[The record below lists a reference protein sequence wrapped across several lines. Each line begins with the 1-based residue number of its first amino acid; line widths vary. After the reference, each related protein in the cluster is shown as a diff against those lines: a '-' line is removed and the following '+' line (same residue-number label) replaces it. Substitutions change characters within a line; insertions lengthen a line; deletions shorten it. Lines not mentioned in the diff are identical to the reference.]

1 MANSGIWERWGVAC
15 AVAGLAL
22 GAGAVALPEAVDGVV
37 TVDVPSGTVVYD
49 TAVPETATKLVKT
62 GAGEA
67 QLTVASTATCPV
79 EVQAG
84 TLTPTLVNALGSA
97 ASSAGAVTVLDGA
110 SLKFG
115 FAGTGQGNIMMSRTV
130 HISGKG
136 VDEKGAFQFGAS
148 TDSATSD
155 SLLLKLVL
163 DADATI
169 GVPKRW
175 GVREIVFDGHTLT
188 RVGSSNFMLY
198 YTKVGAGHFVNTEGT
213 VTPQGATFAG
223 TAEDSS
229 LTVRGGTI
237 DFWNSAG
244 ALPWT
249 VHANN
254 DSTVFSTGSG
264 TPGKT
269 SLNNR
274 LTGVL
279 AINENLRST
288 AKHLNID
295 ARLISTNNASK
306 VKTFYVGNNGELLSV
321 VSFRDNARSENLRLA
336 LNDLALVNV
345 FGGAITASMT
355 RVANGGAVRSAMR
368 QTAGLWANGAWDQ
381 LHVGESAGS
390 YGAYV
395 LEDGRLEVLGD
406 HNHNAA
412 YVGKS
417 ASATRRSVGM
427 LVQKGGVYWH
437 TGTSTEV
444 CNSLTVGYQGYG
456 YCIVTGGTNDT
467 FTKQGQV
474 SRLRVAQGGGVGVV
488 AVSGSN
494 TVMRT
499 GAVDGGSQST
509 NYTMYVSVR
518 DGATFAADRL
528 RIYTPTNSAECAA
541 KTVSEFYFD
550 GGVLK
555 PTYSW
560 GYSGIGATD
569 ENADSRTP
577 RHFTIGPNG
586 LVIDTSE
593 CYNSAERVDR
603 DLSQMVLRF
612 DAPTGKGLA
621 SITLPELPSSAV
633 YMGPVPLFIEGAG
646 HGAVAYADY
655 DFDTKTFTPVILAP
669 GCDYDETTKVYF
681 PAANSLDGA
690 SGRLECTYTLADNAT
705 TGGLT
710 KRGDMRL
717 ELYRPN
723 TYGGPTVVEEGL
735 MTLEAQNLLPTTTR
749 LTVNKGATLQLVG
762 ETVAG
767 LAGQGTVKGGPL
779 TCTGDL
785 TLNAADTFAEGAT
798 PLTFENG
805 RKLTFGEGSRV
816 VIADPENLDAHKDA
830 GSRVVVRVPGGIE
843 GKPTFVLPEGVSC
856 AWHVRQS
863 GTEIKLSHILGT
875 QILVR

>member
-1 MANSGIWERWGVAC
+1 MAKSGIWERWDVAC

-22 GAGAVALPEAVDGVV
+22 GAGAVELPEAGVAGVV
-37 TVDVPSGTVVYD
+37 TVHVPSGTVVYH
-49 TAVPETATKLVKT
+49 TAVPATATKLVKT

-97 ASSAGAVTVLDGA
+97 ASSAGAVSVSEGA
-110 SLKFG
+110 TLKLG
-115 FAGTGQGNIMMSRTV
+115 FNGTGQGDIMLGRTV
-130 HISGKG
+130 RIAGSG
-136 VDEKGAFQFGAS
+136 VDGKGAFQTTANGVN
-148 TDSATSD
+148 SD
-155 SLLLKLVL
+155 SLLQKLVL

-169 GVPKRW
+169 GVPGRW
-175 GVREIVFDGHTLT
+175 GLREIVFDGHTLT
-188 RVGSSNFMLY
+188 RVGGNNFMLY
-198 YTKVGAGHFVNTEGT
+198 KTKVGAGHFVNTEGT
-213 VTPQGATFAG
+213 VTPQEATFAG

-229 LTVRGGTI
+229 LTVRGGEI

-288 AKHLNID
+288 ARHLNID

-306 VKTFYVGNNGELLSV
+306 AKTFYVGNNGELLSV
-321 VSFRDNARSENLRLA
+321 VSFRDNARSDKNLRLA
-336 LNDLALVNV
+336 LNNLALVNV

-355 RVANGGAVRSAMR
+355 RVANGGAVRAAMR

-395 LEDGRLEVLGD
+395 LEDGRLEVLCD
-406 HNHNAA
+406 NSHDAA
-412 YVGKS
+412 YFGKS
-417 ASATRRSVGM
+417 ADATRRSVGM
-427 LVQKGGVYWH
+427 LVQKGGVYRH
-437 TGTSTEV
+437 TGTGTWV
-444 CNSLTVGYQGYG
+444 ANGLAVGRQGYG
-456 YCIVTGGTNDT
+456 YCVVTGGTNDT

-474 SRLRVAQGGGVGVV
+474 SRMRLALEGGIGVLSASGTGTVV
-488 AVSGSN
+488 
-494 TVMRT
+494 RT
-499 GAVDGGSQST
+499 GSVDAGSAGT
-509 NYTMYVSVR
+509 NYVAHISVR
-518 DGATFAADRL
+518 DGAVLAMDRL
-528 RIYTPTNSAECAA
+528 RVYTPTNAAHLA
-541 KTVSEFYFD
+541 KTSNGLYFD

-555 PTYSW
+555 PTYGW
-560 GYSGIGATD
+560 GFSGIGPTEA
-569 ENADSRTP
+569 NAGTRIPQHVTV
-577 RHFTIGPNG
+577 GPG
-586 LVIDTSE
+586 GVVVDTSE
-593 CYNSAERVDR
+593 CYSSGDR
-603 DLSQMVLRF
+603 TTRALSQMVLPF

-621 SITLPELPSSAV
+621 SITLPTIPSSAV

-655 DFDTKTFTPVILAP
+655 DFDAKTFTPVILAP

-681 PAANSLDGA
+681 PAANCLDGA

-710 KRGDMRL
+710 KRGDMCL
-717 ELYRPN
+717 ALYRPN

-735 MTLEAQNLLPTTTR
+735 MTLTAQNLLPTTTR

-767 LAGQGTVKGGPL
+767 LAGQGTVKGGSV

-785 TLNAADTFAEGAT
+785 VLNAAETFAEGAT

-805 RKLTFGEGSRV
+805 RKLTFGADSRV

-843 GKPTFVLPEGVSC
+843 GKPTFVLPEGVSS

-875 QILVR
+875 QILIR

>member
-1 MANSGIWERWGVAC
+1 MANSGIRERWGVAC

-84 TLTPTLVNALGSA
+84 TLTPTLVDALGSA
-97 ASSAGAVTVLDGA
+97 ASSAGAVTVWDGA

-155 SLLLKLVL
+155 SLLSKLVL

-188 RVGSSNFMLY
+188 RVGGNNFMLY
-198 YTKVGAGHFVNTEGT
+198 HTKVGAGHFVNTEGT
-213 VTPQGATFAG
+213 VTPQEATFAG

-237 DFWNSAG
+237 DFWNSTG

-254 DSTVFSTGSG
+254 GSTVFSTGSG

-279 AINENLRST
+279 AINENLRSQ
-288 AKHLNID
+288 ARHLNID
-295 ARLISTNNASK
+295 ARLISTNN
-306 VKTFYVGNNGELLSV
+306 KTFFVGNNSELSV
-321 VSFRDNARSENLRLA
+321 VSFRDNARSDKNLRLA

-355 RVANGGAVRSAMR
+355 RVANGGADRRAAIR
-368 QTAGLWANGAWDQ
+368 QTAGLWANDAWDQ
-381 LHVGESAGS
+381 LHVGEVAGS

-406 HNHNAA
+406 HSNDAA
-412 YVGKS
+412 YFGKS
-417 ASATRRSVGM
+417 ADATRRSVGM
-427 LVQKGGVYWH
+427 LVQKGGVYRH
-437 TGTSTEV
+437 TGTNTGV
-444 CNSLTVGYQGYG
+444 ANGLAVGRQGYG
-456 YCIVTGGTNDT
+456 YCVVTGGTNDT

-474 SRLRVAQGGGVGVV
+474 SRLRVAREGGVGVV

-499 GAVDGGSQST
+499 GAVDGGSEST

-555 PTYSW
+555 PTYGW

-569 ENADSRTP
+569 ENADSRLP
-577 RHFTIGPNG
+577 QHFTIGPNG

-593 CYNSAERVDR
+593 CYSSAERVDR

-621 SITLPELPSSAV
+621 SITLPELPSGAV

-710 KRGDMRL
+710 KRGDMCL
-717 ELYRPN
+717 ALYRPN

-735 MTLEAQNLLPTTTR
+735 MTLAAQNLLPTTTR

-805 RKLTFGEGSRV
+805 RKLTFGEGSRI

-843 GKPTFVLPEGVSC
+843 GKPTFVLPEGVSS
-856 AWHVRQS
+856 AWHIRQS

>member
-1 MANSGIWERWGVAC
+1 MANGGVRKMWGLAC

-22 GAGAVALPEAVDGVV
+22 SATADALPAAVDGVV
-37 TVDVPSGTVVYD
+37 TVDVPSGTVTYD
-49 TAVPETATKLVKT
+49 TAVPSTATKLVKT

-79 EVQAG
+79 EVREG

-110 SLKFG
+110 TLKFG
-115 FAGTGQGNIMMSRTV
+115 FAGTAQNTIMMSRTV
-130 HISGKG
+130 HIAGTG
-136 VDEKGAFQFGAS
+136 VGGKGAFQFGAS
-148 TDSATSD
+148 SDSATSD

-175 GVREIVFDGHTLT
+175 GVREIVFDGHVLT
-188 RVGSSNFMLY
+188 RVGGSNFMLY
-198 YTKVGAGHFVNTEGT
+198 NTKVGPGHFVNMEGT
-213 VTPQGATFAG
+213 VTPQGATFSG

-229 LTVRGGTI
+229 FTFRKGTI
-237 DFWNSAG
+237 SYWNSAG
-244 ALPWT
+244 PMPVT
-249 VHANN
+249 IHANTGGTLF
-254 DSTVFSTGSG
+254 DVGSG

-269 SLNNR
+269 AMNNR

-279 AINENLRST
+279 AINDNCRST
-288 AKHLNID
+288 AKLLNID
-295 ARLISTNNASK
+295 GRVISTNNASSA
-306 VKTFYVGNNGELLSV
+306 KTFYVGNASTLSV
-321 VSFRDNARSENLRLA
+321 VNFRDNARAEDLRLA

-345 FGGAITASMT
+345 FGGAVTASMT
-355 RVANGGAVRSAMR
+355 RVANGGAVRATIR
-368 QTAGLWANGAWDQ
+368 QTAGVWANGEWDQ
-381 LHVGESAGS
+381 LHVGEGSGS

-395 LEDGRLEVLGD
+395 LEGGRLEVLGD
-406 HNHNAA
+406 HNYDAA

-427 LVQKGGVYWH
+427 LVQKGGVYRH
-437 TGTSTEV
+437 AGTSTAV
-444 CNSLTVGYQGYG
+444 NDGLSVGRQGYG
-456 YCIVTGGTNDT
+456 YCVVSGGTNDT

-474 SRLRVAQGGGVGVV
+474 SRMRLALEGGIGVLSASGTGTVV
-488 AVSGSN
+488 
-494 TVMRT
+494 RT
-499 GAVDGGSQST
+499 GSVDGGSQNT

-528 RIYTPTNSAECAA
+528 RIYTPTNAEHAA

-555 PTYSW
+555 PTYAW
-560 GYSGIGATD
+560 GYSGINPTEAS
-569 ENADSRTP
+569 ADSRLP

-593 CYNSAERVDR
+593 CYSSAERVGR

-621 SITLPELPSSAV
+621 SITLPEISSSAV

-655 DFDTKTFTPVILAP
+655 DFDAKTFKPVILAP

-690 SGRLECTYTLADNAT
+690 SGRLECAYTLADNAT

-710 KRGDMRL
+710 KRGAMRL
-717 ELYRPN
+717 ALYRAN
-723 TYGGPTVVEEGL
+723 TYGGPTVVEEGQMYL
-735 MTLEAQNLLPTTTR
+735 AYKNLLPPSTHLAVR
-749 LTVNKGATLQLVG
+749 KGATLQLVE
-762 ETVAG
+762 ETVGG
-767 LAGQGTVKGGPL
+767 LEGQGTVTGGPL
-779 TCTGDL
+779 ICTGDL
-785 TLNAADTFAEGAT
+785 VLNAADTYAEGAT

-805 RKLTFGEGSRV
+805 RKLTFGPDARV

-830 GSRVVVRVPGGIE
+830 GSRIVLRAPGGIE
-843 GKPTFVLPEGVSC
+843 GTPAFVLPEGVSG
-856 AWHVRQS
+856 AWHVQQS
-863 GTEIKLSHILGT
+863 ATEIKLTPVLGT
-875 QILVR
+875 QIILR

>member
-1 MANSGIWERWGVAC
+1 MANSGVWERWGVAC

-22 GAGAVALPEAVDGVV
+22 GAGAVALPAAVDGVV

-49 TAVPETATKLVKT
+49 TALPATATKLVKT

-79 EVQAG
+79 EVRAG

-97 ASSAGAVTVLDGA
+97 ASSAGAVTVSDGA
-110 SLKFG
+110 TLKFG
-115 FAGTGQGNIMMSRTV
+115 FAGTGQNNIMMSRAI
-130 HISGKG
+130 HIAGKG
-136 VDEKGAFQFGAS
+136 VGEKGAFQFGSS

-188 RVGSSNFMLY
+188 RVGGSNFMFY
-198 YTKVGAGHFVNTEGT
+198 NTKVGAGHFVNAEGT
-213 VTPQGATFAG
+213 LTPQGATFAG

-237 DFWNSAG
+237 AFWNSAG

-254 DSTVFSTGSG
+254 GSTVFSAGSG

-279 AINENLRST
+279 AINEDLRST

-306 VKTFYVGNNGELLSV
+306 AKTFYVGNNSVLSV
-321 VSFRDNARSENLRLA
+321 VSFRENARAENLRLA

-345 FGGAITASMT
+345 FGGAVTASMT

-368 QTAGLWANGAWDQ
+368 QTAGLWANGVWDQ
-381 LHVGESAGS
+381 LHVGESSGS

-395 LEDGRLEVLGD
+395 LEDGRLDVLGD
-406 HNHNAA
+406 HNHDAA

-417 ASATRRSVGM
+417 ANATRRSVGM
-427 LVQKGGVYWH
+427 LVQKGGVYRH
-437 TGTSTEV
+437 SGTSTTIY
-444 CNSLTVGYQGYG
+444 NGLAVGYQGYG
-456 YCIVTGGTNDT
+456 YCVVSGGTNDT

-474 SRLRVAQGGGVGVV
+474 SRLRVAQGGGIGVV

-499 GAVDGGSQST
+499 GSVDGGSQNT

-555 PTYSW
+555 PTYGW
-560 GYSGIGATD
+560 GYSGINATD
-569 ENADSRTP
+569 KNADSRLP

-593 CYNSAERVDR
+593 CYSSAERVGR

-621 SITLPELPSSAV
+621 SITLPAIPSSSI

-717 ELYRPN
+717 ALYRPN

-785 TLNAADTFAEGAT
+785 TLNAADTFADGAT

-805 RKLTFGEGSRV
+805 RKLTFGEGSCV

-843 GKPTFVLPEGVSC
+843 GKPTFVLPEGVSS

>member
-1 MANSGIWERWGVAC
+1 MANSGIRKSWGLAC

-22 GAGAVALPEAVDGVV
+22 GATADALPAAVDGVV
-37 TVDVPSGTVVYD
+37 TVDVPAGTVTYD

-67 QLTVASTATCPV
+67 KLTAASTATCPV
-79 EVQAG
+79 EVREG

-97 ASSAGAVTVLDGA
+97 ASSAGAVSVSEGA
-110 SLKFG
+110 TLKLG
-115 FAGTGQGNIMMSRTV
+115 FNGTGQGNIMLGRTV
-130 HISGKG
+130 RIAGSG
-136 VDEKGAFQFGAS
+136 VDGKGAFQTTANGV
-148 TDSATSD
+148 DSD
-155 SLLLKLVL
+155 SLLQKLVL

-169 GVPKRW
+169 GVPGRW
-175 GVREIVFDGHTLT
+175 GLREIVFDGHTLT
-188 RVGSSNFMLY
+188 RVGGNNFMLY
-198 YTKVGAGHFVNTEGT
+198 KTKVGAGHFVNTEGT

-254 DSTVFSTGSG
+254 GSTVFSTGSG

-279 AINENLRST
+279 AINENLRSQ
-288 AKHLNID
+288 ARHLNID

-306 VKTFYVGNNGELLSV
+306 VKTFYVGNNSELSV
-321 VSFRDNARSENLRLA
+321 ISFRDNARSENLRLA

-355 RVANGGAVRSAMR
+355 RVANGGAVRAAMR
-368 QTAGLWANGAWDQ
+368 QTAGLWANEASDQ
-381 LHVGESAGS
+381 LHVGEVAGS

-406 HNHNAA
+406 HNHDAA

-417 ASATRRSVGM
+417 ANATRRSVGM
-427 LVQKGGVYWH
+427 LVQKGGVYRH
-437 TGTSTEV
+437 TGTSMWV
-444 CNSLTVGYQGYG
+444 DNGLAVGRQGYG

-569 ENADSRTP
+569 KNADSRTP

-710 KRGDMRL
+710 KRGDMCL
-717 ELYRPN
+717 SLYRPN

-735 MTLEAQNLLPTTTR
+735 MTLEAQNLLPKTTR

-805 RKLTFGEGSRV
+805 RKLTFGADSRV

-843 GKPTFVLPEGVSC
+843 GKPTFVLPEGVSS

-875 QILVR
+875 QILIR

>member
-84 TLTPTLVNALGSA
+84 TLTPTLVDALGSA
-97 ASSAGAVTVLDGA
+97 ASSAGAVTGWDGA

-115 FAGTGQGNIMMSRTV
+115 FAGTAQNTVMMGRTV
-130 HISGKG
+130 HIAGKG
-136 VDEKGAFQFGAS
+136 VGEKGAFQFGAS

-155 SLLLKLVL
+155 SLLSKLVL

-188 RVGSSNFMLY
+188 RVGGSNFMLY
-198 YTKVGAGHFVNTEGT
+198 KTKVGAGHFVNTEGT
-213 VTPQGATFAG
+213 VTPQEATFAG

-229 LTVRGGTI
+229 LTVRGGKI

-288 AKHLNID
+288 ARHLNID

-306 VKTFYVGNNGELLSV
+306 VKTFYVGNNGELSV
-321 VSFRDNARSENLRLA
+321 VSFRDNARSEDLRLA

-355 RVANGGAVRSAMR
+355 RVANGGAVRAAIR
-368 QTAGLWANGAWDQ
+368 QTAGLWANGASDQ
-381 LHVGESAGS
+381 LHVGEVAGS

-406 HNHNAA
+406 HNHDAA
-412 YVGKS
+412 YFGKS
-417 ASATRRSVGM
+417 ADATRRSVGM
-427 LVQKGGVYWH
+427 LVQKGGVYRH
-437 TGTSTEV
+437 TGTSTWV
-444 CNSLTVGYQGYG
+444 YNGLAVGRQGYG
-456 YCIVTGGTNDT
+456 YCVVTGGTNDT

-474 SRLRVAQGGGVGVV
+474 SRLRVAQEGGVGVV

-499 GAVDGGSQST
+499 GSVDGGSQNT

-555 PTYSW
+555 PTYGW
-560 GYSGIGATD
+560 GYSGIDATD
-569 ENADSRTP
+569 KNADSRLP

-593 CYNSAERVDR
+593 CYNSAERVGR

-710 KRGDMRL
+710 KRGDMCL
-717 ELYRPN
+717 ALYRPN

-735 MTLEAQNLLPTTTR
+735 MTLAAQNLLPTTTR

-805 RKLTFGEGSRV
+805 RKLTFGEGSRI

-843 GKPTFVLPEGVSC
+843 GKPTFVLPEGVSS

>member
-84 TLTPTLVNALGSA
+84 TLTPTLVDALGSA

-355 RVANGGAVRSAMR
+355 RVANAGAVRSAMR
-368 QTAGLWANGAWDQ
+368 QTAGLWANGASDQ

-395 LEDGRLEVLGD
+395 LEDGRLDVLGD
-406 HNHNAA
+406 QSHDAA

-417 ASATRRSVGM
+417 ADATRRSVGM
-427 LVQKGGVYWH
+427 LVQKGGVYRH
-437 TGTSTEV
+437 TGTSTGV
-444 CNSLTVGYQGYG
+444 ANGLAVGRQGYG
-456 YCIVTGGTNDT
+456 YCVVTGGTNDT

-474 SRLRVAQGGGVGVV
+474 SRLRVAQEGGVGVV

-555 PTYSW
+555 PTYGW
-560 GYSGIGATD
+560 GYSGIDATD
-569 ENADSRTP
+569 KNADSRLP

-593 CYNSAERVDR
+593 CYSSAERVDR

-669 GCDYDETTKVYF
+669 GCDYNETTKVYF

-710 KRGDMRL
+710 KRGDMCL
-717 ELYRPN
+717 ALYRPN

-735 MTLEAQNLLPTTTR
+735 MTLAAQNLLPTTTR

-805 RKLTFGEGSRV
+805 RKLTFGEGSRI

-843 GKPTFVLPEGVSC
+843 GKPTFVLPEGVSS

>member
-1 MANSGIWERWGVAC
+1 MAKSGIWERWGVAC

-22 GAGAVALPEAVDGVV
+22 GAGAVELPEAGVDGVV
-37 TVDVPSGTVVYD
+37 TVHVPSGTVVYH
-49 TAVPETATKLVKT
+49 TAVPATATKLVKT

-97 ASSAGAVTVLDGA
+97 ASSAGAVSVSEGA
-110 SLKFG
+110 TLKLG
-115 FAGTGQGNIMMSRTV
+115 FNGTGQGDIMLGRTV
-130 HISGKG
+130 RIAGSG
-136 VDEKGAFQFGAS
+136 VDGKGAFQTTANGVN
-148 TDSATSD
+148 SD
-155 SLLLKLVL
+155 SLLQKLVL

-169 GVPKRW
+169 GVPGRW
-175 GVREIVFDGHTLT
+175 GLREIVFDGHVLT
-188 RVGSSNFMLY
+188 RVGGSNFMLY
-198 YTKVGAGHFVNTEGT
+198 CTKVGPGHFVNMEGT
-213 VTPQGATFAG
+213 VTPQGATFSG

-229 LTVRGGTI
+229 FTFRKGAISFWHNAEPMPVTI
-237 DFWNSAG
+237 
-244 ALPWT
+244 
-249 VHANN
+249 HAN
-254 DSTVFSTGSG
+254 TGSTLFDVGAG
-264 TPGKT
+264 TPGRT
-269 SLNNR
+269 AMGNR

-279 AINENLRST
+279 AVNEDLRSV
-288 AKHLNID
+288 AKLLNID
-295 ARLISTNNASK
+295 GRVVSTNGG
-306 VKTFYVGNNGELLSV
+306 KTFYMGNSSSMSV
-321 VSFRDNARSENLRLA
+321 VNFRDNARAENLRLA
-336 LNDLALVNV
+336 MNDLALVNV
-345 FGGAITASMT
+345 FGGAVTASMT
-355 RVANGGAVRSAMR
+355 RVANGGAFRAAIR
-368 QTAGLWANGAWDQ
+368 QTAGLWANGVWDQ

-406 HNHNAA
+406 RNHDAA
-412 YVGKS
+412 YFGKS
-417 ASATRRSVGM
+417 ADATRRSVGM
-427 LVQKGGVYWH
+427 LVQKGGVYRH
-437 TGTSTEV
+437 TGTSTGV
-444 CNSLTVGYQGYG
+444 ANGLAVGRQGYG

-467 FTKQGQV
+467 FTKRGQV
-474 SRLRVAQGGGVGVV
+474 SRLRVAEAGGVGVV

-499 GAVDGGSQST
+499 GAVDGGSEST

-555 PTYSW
+555 PTYGW

-569 ENADSRTP
+569 KNADSRLP

-593 CYNSAERVDR
+593 CYSSAERVDR

-621 SITLPELPSSAV
+621 SITLPELPSGAV

-710 KRGDMRL
+710 KRGDMCL
-717 ELYRPN
+717 ALYRPN

-805 RKLTFGEGSRV
+805 RKLTFGADSRV
-816 VIADPENLDAHKDA
+816 VIADPENLDAYKDA
-830 GSRVVVRVPGGIE
+830 GTRVVVRVPGGIE
-843 GKPTFVLPEGVSC
+843 GKPTFVLPEGVSS

-875 QILVR
+875 QILIR

>member
-569 ENADSRTP
+569 KNADSRTP

-767 LAGQGTVKGGPL
+767 LGGHGTVKGGPL

>member
-1 MANSGIWERWGVAC
+1 MANSGIRERWGVAC

-84 TLTPTLVNALGSA
+84 TLTTTLVDALGSA
-97 ASSAGAVTVLDGA
+97 ASSAGAVTVWDGA

-155 SLLLKLVL
+155 SLLSKLVL

-188 RVGSSNFMLY
+188 RVGGNNFMLY
-198 YTKVGAGHFVNTEGT
+198 HTKVGAGHFVNTEGT
-213 VTPQGATFAG
+213 VTPQEATFAG

-237 DFWNSAG
+237 DFWNSTG

-254 DSTVFSTGSG
+254 GSTVFSTGSG

-279 AINENLRST
+279 AINENLRSQ
-288 AKHLNID
+288 ARHLNID

-306 VKTFYVGNNGELLSV
+306 VKTFYVGNNSELSV

-345 FGGAITASMT
+345 FGGAITADMT
-355 RVANGGAVRSAMR
+355 RVANGGAVRAAIR
-368 QTAGLWANGAWDQ
+368 QTAGLWANGASDQ
-381 LHVGESAGS
+381 LHVGEVAGS

-406 HNHNAA
+406 HNHDAA
-412 YVGKS
+412 YFGKS
-417 ASATRRSVGM
+417 ADATRRSVGM
-427 LVQKGGVYWH
+427 LVQKGGVYRH
-437 TGTSTEV
+437 TGTSTWV
-444 CNSLTVGYQGYG
+444 YNGLAVGRQGYG
-456 YCIVTGGTNDT
+456 YCVVTGGTNDT

-474 SRLRVAQGGGVGVV
+474 SRLRVAQEGGVGVV

-499 GAVDGGSQST
+499 GSVDGGSQNT

-555 PTYSW
+555 PTYGW
-560 GYSGIGATD
+560 GYSGIDATD
-569 ENADSRTP
+569 KNADSRLP
-577 RHFTIGPNG
+577 QHFTIGPNG

-593 CYNSAERVDR
+593 CYSSAERVDR

-621 SITLPELPSSAV
+621 SITLPELPSGAV
-633 YMGPVPLFIEGAG
+633 YMGPVPLFIEGVG

-710 KRGDMRL
+710 KRGDMCL
-717 ELYRPN
+717 SLYRSN

-735 MTLEAQNLLPTTTR
+735 MTLEAQNLLPKTTR

-785 TLNAADTFAEGAT
+785 VLNAAETFAEGAT
-798 PLTFENG
+798 PLTFEAG
-805 RKLTFGEGSRV
+805 RKLTFGADSRV

-843 GKPTFVLPEGVSC
+843 GKPTFVLPEGVSS

-863 GTEIKLSHILGT
+863 GTEIKLSRILGT

>member
-37 TVDVPSGTVVYD
+37 TVDVPSGTVVYH
-49 TAVPETATKLVKT
+49 TAVPATATKLVKT

-213 VTPQGATFAG
+213 VTPQEATFAG

-254 DSTVFSTGSG
+254 GSTVFSTGSG

-279 AINENLRST
+279 AINESLRSQ
-288 AKHLNID
+288 ARHLNID

-306 VKTFYVGNNGELLSV
+306 TFYVGKNSELSV
-321 VSFRDNARSENLRLA
+321 VSFRDNARSDKNLRLA

-345 FGGAITASMT
+345 FGGAITAAMT

-406 HNHNAA
+406 HSSDAA
-412 YVGKS
+412 YFGKL
-417 ASATRRSVGM
+417 ADATRRSVGM
-427 LVQKGGVYWH
+427 LVQKGGVYRH
-437 TGTSTEV
+437 TGTSTGV
-444 CNSLTVGYQGYG
+444 ANGLAVGRQGYG
-456 YCIVTGGTNDT
+456 YCVVTGGTNDT

-474 SRLRVAQGGGVGVV
+474 SRLRVAQEGGVGVV

-499 GAVDGGSQST
+499 GSVDGGSQNT

-555 PTYSW
+555 PTYGW
-560 GYSGIGATD
+560 GYSGIDATD
-569 ENADSRTP
+569 KNADSRLP

-593 CYNSAERVDR
+593 CYSSAERVDR

-621 SITLPELPSSAV
+621 SITLPELPSGAV

-710 KRGDMRL
+710 KRGDMCL
-717 ELYRPN
+717 SLYRPN

-735 MTLEAQNLLPTTTR
+735 MTLEAQNLLPKTTR

-805 RKLTFGEGSRV
+805 RKLTFGADSRV

-830 GSRVVVRVPGGIE
+830 GSRVVVRVPSGIE
-843 GKPTFVLPEGVSC
+843 GKPTFVLPEGVSS